1 MNTWRRR
8 IRNAIGMGL
17 TWGGTWLGAGLVL
30 LLTVG
35 GADVPFPLLWGL
47 LGFLAGVAFSGVL
60 GIVEGGH
67 TVDQLSLLRVAGWG
81 AVAGLLLA
89 VLFVVTVALGGDDTL
104 DLLVVGPVLA
114 LAGALSAAGSLA
126 IARRASVRER
136 AGGSSE
142 AT

>member
-1 MNTWRRR
+1 MTTWRRR

-17 TWGGTWLGAGLVL
+17 IWGGAWLGAGLVL

-60 GIVEGGH
+60 GMVEGGH
-67 TVDQLSLLRVAGWG
+67 RVDQLSLLRVAGWG

-89 VLFVVTVALGGDDTL
+89 VLFVLAVVVGGDETL

-114 LAGALSAAGSLA
+114 LAGALTAAGSLA
-126 IARRASVRER
+126 IARRAGDRGLHDAPSDAR
-136 AGGSSE
+136 
-142 AT
+142 